1 MVNEHFIILQSNRG
15 GRKLDQ
21 SCLLTIV
28 VPVYNEEIVLE
39 TLRERLVKVMD
50 DLPTRCEA
58 VLVNDGSTDRSLE
71 ILRAFV
77 DADARFRAVDLA
89 RNFGHQYAVSA
100 GLYIARGDVVAI
112 LDADL
117 QDPPELIKPMLE
129 RWADGI
135 DVIYGQ
141 RRSRK
146 GETRFKLWAAHLYYW
161 ILSKMADVE
170 IPRNAGDFRVID
182 RNVVDTINA
191 MPENQRFLR
200 GMFAWVGFRQEAF
213 PYERDAR
220 LAGETKYPL
229 MKMIRLSLDG
239 IISFSMK
246 PLRLLFYFGMIVTL
260 LAFSSGAYLLL
271 LRLFSP
277 ESFPP
282 AVAGLF
288 VTMLFMFG
296 LNFIFLGIVGEY
308 IGRSY
313 INLQRRP
320 VVIVRDVLERT
331 GDEKTKSAGKRMGEL

>member
-1 MVNEHFIILQSNRG
+1 MVNEHFIILKSNRG
-15 GRKLDQ
+15 GRKLDR

-28 VPVYNEEIVLE
+28 VPVYNEEAVLE

-71 ILRAFV
+71 ILSAFV

-117 QDPPELIKPMLE
+117 QDPPELIKPMLD

-135 DVIYGQ
+135 DVIFGQ

-146 GETRFKLWAAHLYYW
+146 GETRFKLWAARLYYW
-161 ILSKMADVE
+161 ILSKIADVE
-170 IPRNAGDFRVID
+170 IPKNVGDFRVID
-182 RNVVDTINA
+182 RNVVDTVNA
-191 MPENQRFLR
+191 MPENHRFLR
-200 GMFAWVGFRQEAF
+200 GMFAWIGFRQEAF

-220 LAGETKYPL
+220 LTGETKYPL

-239 IISFSMK
+239 IVSFSMK
-246 PLRLLFYFGMIVTL
+246 PLRLLFYFGMIVTA
-260 LAFSSGAYLLL
+260 LAFAGGAYLML
-271 LRLFSP
+271 LRLISP

-282 AVAGLF
+282 GVAGLF

-320 VVIVRDVLERT
+320 VVIVRDVLELT